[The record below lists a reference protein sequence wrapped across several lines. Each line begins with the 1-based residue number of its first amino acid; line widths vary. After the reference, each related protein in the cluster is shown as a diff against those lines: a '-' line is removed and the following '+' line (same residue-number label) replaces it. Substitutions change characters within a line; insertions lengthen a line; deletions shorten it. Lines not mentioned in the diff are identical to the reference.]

1 LSFELIP
8 LTSCFIQKQAVDE
21 VIKCNDYTARYGLI
35 LTPTQ
40 AIELV
45 ETRSIAL
52 SDNGRIE
59 FGGGVID
66 KIIKEF
72 CDSLYIS
79 MHNYTQTISELL
91 EIFYYY
97 KNETLDFVSDD
108 DLIKHMKTAFDG
120 ICQGSLDLLSG
131 RELDRLARNLRFGYR
146 YDYSEG
152 DFSEDKGDGDE

>member
-1 LSFELIP
+1 MQRIIIIS
-8 LTSCFIQKQAVDE
+8 Q
-21 VIKCNDYTARYGLI
+21 
-35 LTPTQ
+35 PTQ
-40 AIELV
+40 AVELV

-66 KIIKEF
+66 KILKEF

-97 KNETLDFVSDD
+97 KNETLDLVSDD
-108 DLIKHMKTAFDG
+108 ELIKHMKTAFDG
-120 ICQGSLDLLSG
+120 ICQGSLELLSG
-131 RELDRLARNLRFGYR
+131 RELDRLARNIRFGYR
-146 YDYSEG
+146 YDYSED
-152 DFSEDKGDGDE
+152 DFSEGKGDEDE